1 MRALHFDWWHFGV
14 VVDWWGGYKVG
25 WESWMLVMHE
35 CQICW
40 FVLPHPQ
47 PTNQDPQFFSWWPS
61 KLPIWNPLFA
71 HVLASLF
78 ASDTFL
84 NAGQTYSS
92 LHFCPLCWQKSLTFF
107 LLKKATRPFC
117 VQQILFLTNALW
129 FEELNNDAEG
139 DKHIET
145 CGCCGSG
152 LEDEHRICK
161 QAGRETNA
169 NLTTNDNSKKY
180 LMRCALVMWCSD

>member
-1 MRALHFDWWHFGV
+1 M
-14 VVDWWGGYKVG
+14 
-25 WESWMLVMHE
+25 
-35 CQICW
+35 
-40 FVLPHPQ
+40 
-47 PTNQDPQFFSWWPS
+47 
-61 KLPIWNPLFA
+61 
-71 HVLASLF
+71 LASLF

-152 LEDEHRICK
+152 LEDEHSKHCDNVFYH
-161 QAGRETNA
+161 GG
-169 NLTTNDNSKKY
+169 NDGATATVGLPSMVPSMNPSYTGKGKGGK
-180 LMRCALVMWCSD
+180 RKNIRQRRNKRGDKADTGW